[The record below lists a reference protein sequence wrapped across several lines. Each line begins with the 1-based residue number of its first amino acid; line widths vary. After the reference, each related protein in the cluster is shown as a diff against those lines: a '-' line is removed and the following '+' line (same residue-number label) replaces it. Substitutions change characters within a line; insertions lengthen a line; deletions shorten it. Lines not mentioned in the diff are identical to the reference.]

1 MPPLS
6 SERLHDRNIYSV
18 WGVWVGCV
26 WGCVRPSHAACNI
39 RDLLLKSGIN
49 KNCVDRFNR
58 ICQ

>member
-6 SERLHDRNIYSV
+6 SERLHDRNIV
-18 WGVWVGCV
+18 CGVGCV
-26 WGCVRPSHAACNI
+26 GGCVRPSHAACNI